1 VDVQEP
7 SNHSRRLALA
17 DLTILAVE
25 QFAAGP
31 WATLQLADL
40 GATVIKVE
48 DPTVGGDVGRYVPPY
63 AEGEDSLYFESF
75 NRGKRSISLDLRH
88 PHARP
93 VLDDLVGTVD
103 AVFCNLRGDVVDKL
117 GLRYADLAEA
127 NPRIVCCALSGFGL
141 TGPRRAEGAYD
152 HTIQALTGWSQMTGE
167 PDGPPVKSALSLVD
181 FSSGY
186 VVALALLAAVHA
198 ARRDGTGG
206 DVDLSLFEIA
216 LSQLNYVGTWVASRG
231 YEPTRRSRSGHPSL
245 VPFGNFTTRDGWIV
259 IAVAKQS
266 LWRRLCAA
274 IGQPE
279 LASDPRFADFADRE
293 RNRDEL
299 GALLDG
305 ILAGRDTAEWL
316 PALREAGVPSAPVN
330 DVAAALADPQVT
342 AREAV
347 VEVEHPLLG
356 TVRHI
361 ASPLRLDSG
370 RAPVAL
376 APRRGADTRTVLA
389 ERCGYSEERIDQLVA
404 AGVLADAPPPLTTSS
419 AQSPARP

>member
-1 VDVQEP
+1 VDEAAGRAGA
-7 SNHSRRLALA
+7 SRPLALA

-48 DPTVGGDVGRYVPPY
+48 DPSVGGDVGRYVPPF
-63 AEGEDSLYFESF
+63 AAGEDSLYFESF
-75 NRGKRSISLDLRH
+75 NRSKQSVSLDLRH
-88 PHARP
+88 PDAKP
-93 VLDDLVGTVD
+93 VLHDLAGAVD

-117 GLRYADLAEA
+117 GLRYADLAPA

-186 VVALALLAAVHA
+186 VVALALLAGVHA
-198 ARRDGTGG
+198 ARRDGIGC

-216 LSQLNYVGTWVASRG
+216 LSQLNYVGTWAASRG
-231 YEPTRRSRSGHPSL
+231 YEPARRPRSGHPSL

-266 LWRRLCAA
+266 LWRKLCAA
-274 IGQPE
+274 LERPE
-279 LASDPRFADFADRE
+279 LAEDPRFAEFADRE

-299 GALLDG
+299 GALLDE
-305 ILAGRDTAEWL
+305 ILSARDTADWL
-316 PALREAGVPSAPVN
+316 PALRAAGVPSAPVN
-330 DVAAALADPQVT
+330 DVAAALADEQVA
-342 AREAV
+342 ARETL
-347 VEVEHPLLG
+347 VEVEHPTLG
-356 TVRHI
+356 RVRHI

-370 RAPVAL
+370 RAPIRL
-376 APRRGADTRTVLA
+376 APQRGADTRAVLA
-389 ERCGYSEERIDQLVA
+389 ERCGYSQDRIDALAA
-404 AGVLADAPPPLTTSS
+404 AGVV
-419 AQSPARP
+419 